1 VEDICCLLGLVFH
14 PGWHHLSTHA
24 RDQEPHCKSK
34 YCLYDR
40 TYTDG
45 GIQLEEL
52 DDIFRAKNPVKA
64 SVAKRKLELDQ
75 NANVV
80 GIVDLENER
89 DRV

>member
-1 VEDICCLLGLVFH
+1 
-14 PGWHHLSTHA
+14 
-24 RDQEPHCKSK
+24 
-34 YCLYDR
+34 
-40 TYTDG
+40 
-45 GIQLEEL
+45 
-52 DDIFRAKNPVKA
+52 VKA

>member
-1 VEDICCLLGLVFH
+1 M
-14 PGWHHLSTHA
+14 
-24 RDQEPHCKSK
+24 
-34 YCLYDR
+34 
-40 TYTDG
+40 
-45 GIQLEEL
+45 QLEEL

>member
-1 VEDICCLLGLVFH
+1 V
-14 PGWHHLSTHA
+14 
-24 RDQEPHCKSK
+24 
-34 YCLYDR
+34 
-40 TYTDG
+40 
-45 GIQLEEL
+45 QLEEL

-64 SVAKRKLELDQ
+64 SVANRKLELDQ

>member
-1 VEDICCLLGLVFH
+1 V
-14 PGWHHLSTHA
+14 
-24 RDQEPHCKSK
+24 
-34 YCLYDR
+34 
-40 TYTDG
+40 
-45 GIQLEEL
+45 QLEEL